1 MITRKEFIDSVMEFA
16 NRMADTIYG
25 AQKDLFS
32 QASPVE
38 DPEPEPFI
46 GRFKPRC
53 AFPRVGDIAKHYK
66 QQAEIIHRIILSLG
80 IEEIKPKGA
89 HKIFCISR
97 EDCSLLVQV
106 IEKKYNNFN

>member
-16 NRMADTIYG
+16 NRMADNIYG

-32 QASPVE
+32 QEAPVE
-38 DPEPEPFI
+38 EQAPVI

-66 QQAEIIHRIILSLG
+66 QQAEIIHRIILALG

>member
-32 QASPVE
+32 QDAPVE
-38 DPEPEPFI
+38 EQAPVI

>member
-1 MITRKEFIDSVMEFA
+1 MITRKEFIDSIMEFA

-32 QASPVE
+32 QEAPVE
-38 DPEPEPFI
+38 EQAPVI

-53 AFPRVGDIAKHYK
+53 AFPRVGDIAN
-66 QQAEIIHRIILSLG
+66 
-80 IEEIKPKGA
+80 
-89 HKIFCISR
+89 KIFCISR